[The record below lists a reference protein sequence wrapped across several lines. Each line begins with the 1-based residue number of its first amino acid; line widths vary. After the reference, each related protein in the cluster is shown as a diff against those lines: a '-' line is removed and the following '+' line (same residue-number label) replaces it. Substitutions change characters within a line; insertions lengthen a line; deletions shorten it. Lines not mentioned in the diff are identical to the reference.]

1 MKHIKCQPAKNECV
15 HHSRRPIINHQ
26 TTDNLHLQM
35 PNFQLNLQ
43 KMDNFIEKSDVIFL
57 EIPEKP
63 EAIAIDNSL
72 KIPIK

>member
-1 MKHIKCQPAKNECV
+1 MTTLTKYISKEYIKLFLFCQFIFFPLFL
-15 HHSRRPIINHQ
+15 II
-26 TTDNLHLQM
+26 DIV
-35 PNFQLNLQ
+35 Q